1 MDSGGHRASQDLHSL
16 PPWDDSPLPSG
27 GLRRFLNRTTSTA
40 SLNTINTLLPQY
52 SERTRSDQEG
62 NTIALW
68 GNDLVAHRETTHLQ
82 ADDSDTGTL
91 AGGTFHSEN
100 SNPRGSVASVPP
112 RYSFV
117 PPRYSHLFGVPAQQV
132 TADGVSRT
140 EHTYNICSGL
150 KNKPWATLRVL
161 SQPPLDASPRHQ
173 KFPRFSS
180 GDMIAGLIEFTLDR
194 PQTVNS
200 VTVSV
205 GLDYLSG
212 MYNVLILYVRSMG
225 AS

>member
-1 MDSGGHRASQDLHSL
+1 MDSAGHRASQDMHSL
-16 PPWDDSPLPSG
+16 PPWVDSPETGSLPLG

-52 SERTRSDQEG
+52 SERTIS
-62 NTIALW
+62 ALW
-68 GNDLVAHRETTHLQ
+68 GDDLGAHSETIHSQ
-82 ADDSDTGTL
+82 ADDNDSRTL
-91 AGGTFHSEN
+91 SGGASHSEN
-100 SNPRGSVASVPP
+100 SNPRVSVVSVPP

-117 PPRYSHLFGVPAQQV
+117 PPRYSHLFEIPAQQV
-132 TADGVSRT
+132 TAEGVSRT
-140 EHTYNICSGL
+140 EHTYSICSGL
-150 KNKPWATLRVL
+150 KNRPWATIRVF
-161 SQPPLDASPRHQ
+161 SQPPLGASPRHQ
-173 KFPRFSS
+173 KFPRFSN
-180 GDMIAGLIEFTLDR
+180 GDMIAGLIEFTLDS

-212 MYNVLILYVRSMG
+212 MHSVLILFVRSVG